1 MDEEASPEQIH
12 LAGEM
17 IEDLVR
23 SMAAEDLPP
32 LAVASALLGGALS
45 VLSAHMPDEA
55 ILRILENAMD
65 GVRSGALRDA
75 GETRQ

>member
-12 LAGEM
+12 RAGQM

-23 SMAAEDLPP
+23 SMAEEDLPP

-45 VLSAHMPDEA
+45 VLSAHMQDEA